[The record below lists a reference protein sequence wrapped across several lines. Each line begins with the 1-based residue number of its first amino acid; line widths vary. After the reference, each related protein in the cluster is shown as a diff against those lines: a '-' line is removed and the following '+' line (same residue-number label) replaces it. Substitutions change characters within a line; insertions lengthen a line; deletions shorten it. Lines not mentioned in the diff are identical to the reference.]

1 MKFHE
6 VDMRGHIW
14 VERTSTGKPSFVSGD
29 TGRLMFVTAGTSA
42 NKLFYADNTKWVEIG
57 DQTMLLNHI
66 LDVSN
71 TVHGIGDKFST
82 HKDGSYYNHNLSNTT
97 SAGFLRQ
104 LDGNTTHFMDGTGNW
119 AEVDTTASKTIITQA
134 GHSLTFGTI
143 VRHNG
148 TGFVAAKS
156 DTIAN
161 AEAIGMVT
169 NVIDS
174 GHFELTTHGYVS
186 GSNYKLV
193 TYTGGIPPYTL
204 GTGPVVAGSV
214 YFLNDVASGYISTT
228 EPTVAGHVSKPLFI
242 ATSTTTGYFFNW
254 RGVVIESGA
263 VSTVNSVTAG
273 LGMTVSPTTGDV
285 VVTNNGVRSITA
297 GDRITLSGTA
307 NNVIITADDVSSTK
321 MVNMGS
327 VSTSNKILSLT
338 GPSYIGEVSEQYT
351 YNAPTMA
358 TSTALVSI
366 GLTCG
371 NAGNRILIVLRGNI
385 GYDESGCDG
394 AFISLH
400 SASGVLLATAIM
412 QHSLQTTL
420 VCDYVF
426 TVPSTGY
433 STTFYGRFGRLAY
446 PGDANDYCYANMALS
461 YDDGAG
467 ITGNSTTS
475 SITFWEYQL

>member
-66 LDVSN
+66 ADVSN
-71 TVHGIGDKFST
+71 TVHGIGDKFSE
-82 HKDGSYYNHNLSNTT
+82 HKYGSYYNHNLSNTT
-97 SAGFLRQ
+97 SAGFLRT
-104 LDGNTTHFMDGTGNW
+104 LDGEPTHFMDGTGNW
-119 AEVDTTASKTIITQA
+119 AEVDTTASKTVITQA
-134 GHSLTFGTI
+134 GHGLTFGTI
-143 VRHNG
+143 VMHNG
-148 TGFVAAKS
+148 TKFVAAKADS
-156 DTIAN
+156 IAN
-161 AEAIGMVT
+161 AEVVGMVS

-186 GSNYKLV
+186 GNNFKFV
-193 TYTGGIPPYTL
+193 TYTGGIPPYTIR
-204 GTGPVVAGSV
+204 TGPVVAGSV
-214 YFLNDVASGYISTT
+214 YFLNDAAAGYMSTT
-228 EPTVAGHVSKPLFI
+228 EPSITGHVSKPLFI

-263 VSTVNSVTAG
+263 ISTVNSVTAG
-273 LGMTVSPTTGDV
+273 TGITVSPTTGDV
-285 VVTNNGVRSITA
+285 VVSNDGVLSIRA
-297 GDRITLSGTA
+297 GANIILEGTA
-307 NNVIITADDVSSTK
+307 QNPIINASTGK
-321 MVNMGS
+321 VVNMGS
-327 VSTSNKILSLT
+327 VSTSSKILSLT

-371 NAGNRILIVLRGNI
+371 NAGNRILIVFRGNI

-412 QHSLQTTL
+412 QHSLQATL

-433 STTFYGRFGRLAY
+433 STTFYGRFGRLG
-446 PGDANDYCYANMALS
+446 GDANDYCYANRGLS

-467 ITGNSTTS
+467 ITGNFTTS